1 MTGQPLDPMRERLA
15 AALQHQYRIEEEIG
29 RGGMSVVYRARDL
42 RLGRVVAIK
51 ALPPEL
57 AHDPAVRS
65 RFTRE
70 AQTSAQLAHAH
81 IVPIFDVGDLD
92 GIAFFVMALVGGG
105 NLAQRLADRP
115 LRAVDEV
122 RRLLCETADALA
134 YAHLRGVIHRDVK
147 PDNILI
153 DADSER
159 AVVTDFGIARAMESG
174 TRLTQTGVAV
184 GTPTYMSPEQAV
196 GDRELD
202 GRSDIY
208 SLGVVGY
215 QMLTGRPPF
224 QAANSMAL
232 LLKHVSERPQPIA
245 DLRPEAPAH
254 LCDAIERAL
263 RKEREERWPTASAF
277 REALLGNA
285 EPSRRSEPHREPIRY
300 VSPVPRSRRDPA
312 LVRSASPALAASN
325 VAWSTTGAIELVPPH
340 LAALTVEQRADLR
353 LWHGRI
359 DLLDR
364 VKSIRRYALLTTGA
378 WILGITGFAFGVGEA
393 PPLVLSP
400 IVPIVM
406 TTRLW
411 MRGHSL
417 RAAGL
422 MLRRV
427 FFSRRSRH
435 ALGDV
440 AARSPRQLRKLASRA
455 VLEGAYGS
463 AIRRA
468 VEERALILASVR
480 RLSKADRAML
490 PDVAPTVRKLVERVA
505 ALAKRLHQLDT
516 EFDARAMATLDARIA
531 TTERDAESTD
541 ELRHLALLR
550 RQRVALEHA
559 GRQRETL
566 RRQLDN
572 AGLALTNLRL
582 DLIEL
587 QSSGIGAGLGEVTSA
602 TQDARML
609 SKEIGMALESVM
621 EVRKL

>member
-1 MTGQPLDPMRERLA
+1 MTGHPPDPMRERLA

-42 RLGRVVAIK
+42 RLGRAVAIK

-92 GIAFFVMALVGGG
+92 GIAFFVMSHVGGG

-115 LRAVDEV
+115 LRPVDEV

-153 DADSER
+153 DADNDR

-245 DLRPEAPAH
+245 DLRPEAPVE

-312 LVRSASPALAASN
+312 LVRAPRPALSLPD
-325 VAWSTTGAIELVPPH
+325 TTGPTLGMVELVPPH

-353 LWHGRI
+353 LWQGRV

-364 VKSIRRYALLTTGA
+364 VQSLRRYALLTIGA
-378 WILGITGFAFGVGEA
+378 WIAGLTGFAFGVGVA
-393 PPLVLSP
+393 PPLVVSP

-422 MLRRV
+422 TLRRV
-427 FFSRRSRH
+427 FFSRRART
-435 ALGDV
+435 ALGQV
-440 AARSPRQLRKLASRA
+440 AARTPRQLRKLASRA
-455 VLEGAYGS
+455 VLEGAYGA
-463 AIRRA
+463 AIRGA

-480 RLSKADRAML
+480 RLSKPDRAML

-505 ALAKRLHQLDT
+505 DLATRLHEIDT
-516 EFDARAMATLDARIA
+516 GFDAQTTATLDERIVA
-531 TTERDAESTD
+531 AERTAETTD
-541 ELRHLALLR
+541 ELRQLALLR

-566 RRQLDN
+566 RRQLDG
-572 AGLALTNLRL
+572 AGLALTTLRL
-582 DLIEL
+582 DLVEL
-587 QSSGIGAGLGEVTSA
+587 HTSGLGAGLGEVTSA
-602 TQDARML
+602 TQDARAL
-609 SKEIGMALESVM
+609 SKEIGMALASVM

>member
-1 MTGQPLDPMRERLA
+1 MTGHPPDPMRERLA
-15 AALQHQYRIEEEIG
+15 AALQHQYLIEEEIG

-70 AQTSAQLAHAH
+70 AQTSAQLSHAH

-115 LRAVDEV
+115 LRPVDEV
-122 RRLLCETADALA
+122 RRLLCETAEALA

-153 DADSER
+153 DADSDR

-245 DLRPEAPAH
+245 DLRPEAPVE

-263 RKEREERWPTASAF
+263 RKEREERWPTAAAF

-300 VSPVPRSRRDPA
+300 VPPVPRSRRDPA
-312 LVRSASPALAASN
+312 HVRVARPAVAERDAAWPTSG
-325 VAWSTTGAIELVPPH
+325 TLELVPPH

-353 LWHGRI
+353 LWQGRV

-364 VKSIRRYALLTTGA
+364 VKSIRRYALFTIGA
-378 WILGITGFAFGVGEA
+378 WVLGIAGFAFGVGAA

-406 TTRLW
+406 TVRLW

-422 MLRRV
+422 ALRRV
-427 FFSRRSRH
+427 FFSRRARR
-435 ALGDV
+435 ALGDL
-440 AARSPRQLRKLASRA
+440 AARSPRQLRKLAKRD
-455 VLEGAYGS
+455 VLEGAYGDV
-463 AIRRA
+463 IRRA
-468 VEERALILASVR
+468 VEERALILVSVR
-480 RLSKADRAML
+480 RLSKADRALL

-505 ALAKRLHQLDT
+505 ALATRLHQIDT
-516 EFDARAMATLDARIA
+516 EFDAETRSTLEARIA
-531 TTERDAESTD
+531 TAERAAETTD
-541 ELRHLALLR
+541 ELRQLALLR
-550 RQRVALEHA
+550 RQRVALEHV

-572 AGLALTNLRL
+572 AGLALTTLRL
-582 DLIEL
+582 DLVEL
-587 QSSGIGAGLGEVTSA
+587 HTSGIGAGLGEVTSA
-602 TQDARML
+602 TQDARAL